1 MLYLQ
6 NKYNNPY
13 PDYILDRR
21 YLPLPEKPWKESFF
35 NQNMFS
41 EIPDSEKS
49 QVHPKGEFL
58 LSWPFAEGGP
68 GHSKAQYKLYL
79 ADRKGEETYDV
90 DLDMKPNGEES
101 YFRLKDSKLRTRP
114 IRDQCILT
122 DPI

>member
-1 MLYLQ
+1 MDYLQ
-6 NKYNNPY
+6 KNDPY
-13 PDYILDRR
+13 PSQVDDLSM
-21 YLPLPEKPWKESFF
+21 PEKPRKESFF
-35 NQNMFS
+35 KQNLYS
-41 EIPDSEKS
+41 EIPDSEVS

-68 GHSKAQYKLYL
+68 GHPKYKLYL